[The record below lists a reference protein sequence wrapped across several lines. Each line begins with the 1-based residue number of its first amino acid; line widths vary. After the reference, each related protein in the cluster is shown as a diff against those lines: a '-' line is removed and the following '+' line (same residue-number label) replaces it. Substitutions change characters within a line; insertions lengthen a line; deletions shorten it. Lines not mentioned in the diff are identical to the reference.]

1 MNLIAEIHP
10 AGPSQA
16 TFKSVPDA
24 FVHGANAL
32 LFYSVTLVFHSVN
45 RFVNGLKPL
54 FKRLYFFRK
63 ALCKGNVGG
72 E

>member
-45 RFVNGLKPL
+45 GLKPL